1 MKKLAETVAQLAAMR
16 SAASRAN
23 AQVVDRLKTLE
34 RFGSNPGRL
43 SARSYVPYPI
53 DGKPALVVVLHGC
66 TQTAAG
72 YDMGSGWSRLA
83 DRHGF
88 ALLFPEQQ
96 RANNPNLC
104 FNWFSPDHSRRER
117 GEALS
122 IRQMIAAMV
131 ERYDIDSA
139 RIYITGLSAGG
150 AMASAMLAAYPEVFA
165 GGAIIAGLPYGSASN
180 VGEAFAAMQGR
191 DGVRSA
197 ELGDL
202 VRQASGHAGPWPR
215 IAIWHGTADPTV
227 NVLNAD
233 RILSQWLSVH
243 DLDDAPSASESVVGH
258 TRRIWKDEG
267 GRVVV
272 EDYRIAGMGH
282 GTPLAATGPEALG
295 VAMPHMLEAGISSTT
310 LIAASWD
317 ILKNADVAVA
327 ATGER
332 KRDATGG
339 SEFPELPG
347 TRATPEAGGAERH
360 GPSRVRANPG
370 VGVQKIIEDALRAA
384 GLTR

>member
-23 AQVVDRLKTLE
+23 AQVVDRLDTLE

-43 SARSYVPYPI
+43 SARSYVPDHI
-53 DGKPALVVVLHGC
+53 DPKPALVVVLHGC

-104 FNWFSPDHSRRER
+104 FNWFSPDHSRRDR

-131 ERYDIDSA
+131 ERYDIDPA

-150 AMASAMLAAYPEVFA
+150 AMTSVMLAAYPQLFA
-165 GGAIIAGLPYGSASN
+165 GGAIIAGLPYGSASS
-180 VGEAFAAMQGR
+180 VGEAFTAMQGR
-191 DGVRSA
+191 DGVRAA

-202 VRQASGHAGPWPR
+202 VRRASGHAGPWPR

-243 DLDDAPSASESVVGH
+243 DLEDAPSASESVAGH
-258 TRRIWKDEG
+258 ARRVWKDEAG
-267 GRVVV
+267 QVVV

-282 GTPLAATGPEALG
+282 GTPLAATGAEAVG

-317 ILKNADVAVA
+317 ILKNDDA
-327 ATGER
+327 AIMGTGER
-332 KRDATGG
+332 DRDATG
-339 SEFPELPG
+339 ELPESPSV
-347 TRATPEAGGAERH
+347 RATLEAGRAEKRD
-360 GPSRVRANPG
+360 PSRIRANPG
-370 VGVQKIIEDALRAA
+370 AGVQKIIEDALRAA